1 MTLTESCNLF
11 QINNLDEIN
20 KSTLKKKYYKMCL
33 KYHPDKNNELT
44 DHNDHDQFIKMKDCY
59 ETLNSYIDNKET
71 NERNRHSSKK
81 CSEYS
86 KPNDIFETMISLI
99 SVENIEYVI
108 ALIDSYKLY
117 MNNAPEIITLNV
129 SLKQVF
135 DKCVYTTQEHYIPLW
150 HNIIHQFSVKEQKH
164 MIYMIKINNIPQSV
178 TILKNNDIIVKI
190 PKVTVRKD
198 TFNVIH
204 ICDDLVFNT
213 FISTQQYAES
223 VVVLKKKGIPKSCI
237 NDIFDSSQVSD
248 IHLYLI

>member
-33 KYHPDKNNELT
+33 KYHPDKNKEQS
-44 DHNDHDQFIKMKDCY
+44 DQFIKMKECY
-59 ETLNSYIDNKET
+59 ETLNTYIDN
-71 NERNRHSSKK
+71 NENNKK
-81 CSEYS
+81 YSEYS
-86 KPNDIFETMISLI
+86 KTNDIFETMISLI

-150 HNIIHQFSVKEQKH
+150 HNMIHQFSVKEQKH
-164 MIYMIKINNIPQSV
+164 MIYIIKINNIPQNV
-178 TILKNNDIIVKI
+178 NILKNNDIIVKI
-190 PKVTVRKD
+190 PKITVRKEML
-198 TFNVIH
+198 NAIH
-204 ICDDLVFNT
+204 ICNDVVFNI
-213 FISTQQYAES
+213 FISTQEYAES
-223 VVVLKKKGIPKSCI
+223 HILLKNKGVPKSCI
-237 NDIFDSSQVSD
+237 NDIFDTSQVSN
-248 IHLYLI
+248 IHFYLI